1 MYTELFYF
9 LLIGSG
15 NSFCLFIS
23 WKMKLNKLKFMNVRK
38 YPISKFDV

>member
-23 WKMKLNKLKFMNVRK
+23 WKMKLNKLKFSRLAVDLEYK
-38 YPISKFDV
+38 

>member
-23 WKMKLNKLKFMNVRK
+23 WKMKLNELKF
-38 YPISKFDV
+38 SKLAVDLEYK